1 MIALDTNLLV
11 YSHRPDMEWHVKAAA
26 LVRNCAESSALW
38 AIPWPCIHEFY
49 AIVTNA
55 RIFRQP
61 SPPEMALH
69 QIGVWMK
76 SPNIVLLAERPGYWE
91 LAHRIIEAASI
102 RGAQVHDARI
112 AALCLFHGV
121 AELWTADRDFQR
133 FPNLKTRNPLVQ
145 PPA

>member
-11 YSHRPDMEWHVKAAA
+11 YANAAA
-26 LVRNCAESSALW
+26 PIRNLRHRHQHPHLSRAIASAGSTAPDRYLDEKPQCG
-38 AIPWPCIHEFY
+38 A
-49 AIVTNA
+49 T
-55 RIFRQP
+55 
-61 SPPEMALH
+61 
-69 QIGVWMK
+69 G
-76 SPNIVLLAERPGYWE
+76 ERPGYWDQ
-91 LAHRIIEAASI
+91 AHRIIEAASI

-145 PPA
+145 PPT